1 MSTEIIMALIGI
13 ASASISSF
21 LTWLFNKK
29 KQDVETEHTTI
40 GNLQDSLEFYKT
52 FSEDANKR
60 LQDALEDR
68 QNLYRK
74 LEEQG
79 REIAEI
85 KTEMMKIL
93 AKVCYNLEC
102 KYRVSIEPKSNK
114 DEENN

>member
-29 KQDVETEHTTI
+29 KQDAEAEHTI
-40 GNLQDSLEFYKT
+40 VEGMQNSLQFYEKL
-52 FSEDANKR
+52 SEDTKSR
-60 LQDALEDR
+60 LQEALEDR
-68 QNLYRK
+68 QKLYQK

-102 KYRVSIEPKSNK
+102 KYRVSVEPKSNK
-114 DEENN
+114 DKESI

>member
-21 LTWLFNKK
+21 LTWIFNKK
-29 KQDVETEHTTI
+29 KQDAEVNHTVVE
-40 GNLQDSLEFYKT
+40 GMQNSLQFYEKL
-52 FSEDANKR
+52 SEDTKAR
-60 LQDALEDR
+60 LQEALEDR
-68 QNLYRK
+68 QKLYQK

-85 KTEMMKIL
+85 KTEMLKIL

-102 KYRVSIEPKSNK
+102 KYRVSVEPKSNK
-114 DEENN
+114 DEESI